1 MSRLFNLS
9 NKQKVI
15 YTLIIYLV
23 SICSGICFIVI
34 NKISSPYFNIGPSEK
49 LIIFNIKIDTIDKY
63 VYSQLF
69 MFYIN
74 FIQIISTEGASQIL
88 YFKIFNP
95 ELKIINDFTKN
106 ELIFYNVSLNFVAAI
121 RTAILIVISITQI
134 DFVILS
140 AIYYQ
145 IMSIIITNSFL
156 KLKRFEISNNIDAQE
171 PML

>member
-1 MSRLFNLS
+1 M
-9 NKQKVI
+9 
-15 YTLIIYLV
+15 
-23 SICSGICFIVI
+23 
-34 NKISSPYFNIGPSEK
+34 GPSDK
-49 LIIFNIKIDTIDKY
+49 LIIFNIKIDTPIKY

-69 MFYIN
+69 MVYIN

-95 ELKIINDFTKN
+95 DLKIINDFTKN
-106 ELIFYNVSLNFVAAI
+106 ELILYNVSLNFVAAI
-121 RTAILIVISITQI
+121 RTAILTVISITQI